1 MITLNEIEKVQ
12 SKWAKGIV
20 TIGSL
25 RGDKNAVETATD
37 LMINELY
44 AFDLGDVLFKP
55 TKAAEQQFRLNFEGA
70 KSYFIGGNSKYDED
84 MGFAL
89 NPWSLVEFD
98 NVSVVLNESN
108 ASAMGNYYF
117 TDLNGKKVKVEYS
130 FGYILT
136 EKGNLKINLH
146 HSSFPYNND

>member
-1 MITLNEIEKVQ
+1 MITLNQIEKIQ

-55 TKAAEQQFRLNFEGA
+55 TLVSDIQFRNTKESAL
-70 KSYFIGGNSKYDED
+70 SYFIGNNDNFSED
-84 MGFAL
+84 SGFAL
-89 NPWSLVEFD
+89 KPWTKIRWENSGIQLFQ
-98 NVSVVLNESN
+98 NI
-108 ASAMGNYYF
+108 ATAMGNYYF
-117 TDLNGKKVKVEYS
+117 TKDDVELKVEFS
-130 FGYILT
+130 FVFKKDDDGILR
-136 EKGNLKINLH
+136 IILH
-146 HSSFPYNND
+146 DSHLPYQK